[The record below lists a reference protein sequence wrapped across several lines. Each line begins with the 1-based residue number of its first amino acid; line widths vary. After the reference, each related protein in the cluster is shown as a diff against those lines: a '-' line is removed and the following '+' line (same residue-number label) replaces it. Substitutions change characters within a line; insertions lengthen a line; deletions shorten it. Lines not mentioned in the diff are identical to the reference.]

1 MLVTLHSKIS
11 KYYRERIIQYYRN
24 VFYREFSN
32 DDFQQSGVKVLY
44 DQIYRDSSTDRQCMA
59 DNS

>member
-11 KYYRERIIQYYRN
+11 KYFRERIIQYYRN

-44 DQIYRDSSTDRQCMA
+44 DQIYRNSSTDRQCMA